1 MERISTFSSKEAPIR
16 DLVGTRKL
24 DDGWHRGELHSILKI
39 KFLILSNHVVLLL
52 QAQRQIRG

>member
-24 DDGWHRGELHSILKI
+24 DDGWHRGELHSIPKD
-39 KFLILSNHVVLLL
+39 
-52 QAQRQIRG
+52 QIPYLVKSRRSPTASTKAD